1 MEKALDQKIIKEIE
15 KQLLAQKRQILH
27 DLSEI
32 SSKDGHEADNLAT
45 KFPEYG
51 DKPDENAQEIT
62 DYSTN
67 LVTEKVLEKSLEDIN
82 KALERISK
90 GAYGACKYCGKPI
103 AEKRLLARPTA
114 NSCVTCKTELQE
126 NE

>member
-1 MEKALDQKIIKEIE
+1 MEQALDQKTIKSIE
-15 KQLLAQKRQILH
+15 KQLLAEKEQVLH
-27 DLSEI
+27 DLEEI
-32 SSKDGHEADNLAT
+32 ARRDGHEADKLGS

-67 LVTEKVLEKSLEDIN
+67 VMAEKVLEKSLEDIN
-82 KALERISK
+82 KALDRIAK
-90 GAYGACKYCGKPI
+90 GSYGVCKYCGQPI

-114 NSCVTCKTELQE
+114 SSCISCKTELQE